1 MISELFLKD
10 LSLWGFVWQ
19 STLFAVIGLISSF
32 LLRRRPASASQVL
45 FLAMIAAVLVPTMS
59 VLVKHFELGMFEE
72 EPIALKPEVA
82 VEAVAI
88 DYGTSVSVSPPEVSI
103 GARELA
109 SAKSSSGGANIP
121 WRMIVLYGWMIATL
135 ILLGRLFAAFVSGVF
150 LLRRAQSRGCEQIQR
165 AADSARARLG
175 ISKGLQVRSS
185 KDVRSPVIWCWRPIP
200 VLLVPGDLD
209 DRVDWVSVICHELAH
224 WRRWDHIS
232 GLIAELIVCVLSW
245 NPLLWWSKKRM
256 VRLSE
261 QACDDWVVATGQPSE
276 DYAESLLRFRPQRQ
290 MALLPAVV
298 HSKKGLAGRL
308 NRILKDSCGNPRT
321 GVTWALAVSV
331 VAVCV
336 SVGVAVA
343 QTRPAKPEATSEQRT
358 ESTESLIKAA
368 FDGDIEQV
376 KSLLSRGADIDLHNE
391 TGDTPLHIAVKKGH
405 IRLVRFLID
414 QGAAVEAKNNDQKT
428 PLDIA
433 LLKPPRMKIVELL
446 VEKGSAISTIHAAA
460 FVGHVEK
467 IRSFMEGGT
476 DIDTKGEDGQTPL
489 FKAVYGGHVDAVRFL
504 LDNGANVNEKDKEG
518 NTSLHYAVWFHRNE
532 IAKLL
537 IDRGADFQAIC
548 GFGFTLLHWAAM
560 VSNEELTE
568 LLLAKGADVDARA
581 ENEKSLTPL
590 DFAIDR
596 GSPAIGRLLIER
608 GAAVSSIH
616 AAALVGD
623 LAKVKSFLENG
634 AGVGEKFYGVTA
646 LHTASAGG
654 NKEVVELL
662 LAKGADINALQRG
675 HGYTPLHWAV
685 KAGHK
690 DIVELLINKGAD
702 VNKQMSLFYA
712 SPLHIA
718 AGAGFKDI
726 AELLIDRGAD
736 ANAKNRESWT
746 PLHYA
751 CWKNHRETVKVLL
764 AKGAILDAREEEG
777 RTPLTFAK
785 EEGYTEIVELLLK
798 HGAKE

>member
-1 MISELFLKD
+1 
-10 LSLWGFVWQ
+10 VWQ
-19 STLFAVIGLISSF
+19 STMFAVIGLVGSF
-32 LLRRRPASASQVL
+32 LLRRRPARASQVL
-45 FLAMIAAVLVPTMS
+45 FLAMVAAVLVPAMS
-59 VLVKHFELGMFEE
+59 VPVKHFELGLFTE
-72 EPIALKPEVA
+72 EPILLPSVVKDIPT
-82 VEAVAI
+82 EASVFSASSEPQTE
-88 DYGTSVSVSPPEVSI
+88 DYEGVTDL
-103 GARELA
+103 ELIEA
-109 SAKSSSGGANIP
+109 GSGGAGIP
-121 WRMIVLYGWMIATL
+121 WRPIVLYGWMIIIL
-135 ILLGRLFAAFVSGVF
+135 ILLGRLFAAFFSGVC
-150 LLRRAQSRGCEQIQR
+150 LLRRAQSQGCEQIQR
-165 AADSARARLG
+165 AADCARARLG
-175 ISKGLQVRSS
+175 ITKDLQVRSS

-209 DRVDWVSVICHELAH
+209 DRVDWEGVISHELAH

-232 GLIAELIVCVLSW
+232 GLIAELIVCVLCW

-261 QACDDWVVATGQPSE
+261 QACDDWVLAGGRPCE
-276 DYAESLLRFRPQRQ
+276 DYAQSLLNFKPQKQ
-290 MALLPAVV
+290 AAFVPAVV
-298 HSKKGLAGRL
+298 HSKRGLADRVR
-308 NRILKDSCGNPRT
+308 RILQDSCGNPRT
-321 GVTWALAVSV
+321 GVAWALAVSL
-331 VAVCV
+331 VAVCLTT
-336 SVGVAVA
+336 GLAFA
-343 QTRPAKPEATSEQRT
+343 QTRPAKPEAVAEQRGEVT
-358 ESTESLIKAA
+358 ELLIKAA
-368 FDGDIEQV
+368 IDGNIEQV
-376 KSLLSRGADIDLHNE
+376 KSLLSKGADIDVHNE
-391 TGDTPLHIAVKKGH
+391 AGDTPLHIAVKKGH
-405 IRLVRFLID
+405 MQLVRFLID
-414 QGAAVEAKNNDQKT
+414 QGAAIDAKNNVQKT

-433 LLKPPRMKIVELL
+433 VLKPPRMKIVELL
-446 VEKGSAISTIHAAA
+446 VEKGAAISTIHAAA
-460 FVGHVEK
+460 FVGYLEK

-476 DIDTKGEDGQTPL
+476 DIGTKGEDGQTPL

-537 IDRGADFQAIC
+537 IDRGADVQVI
-548 GFGFTLLHWAAM
+548 GSFGFTPLHWAAM
-560 VSNEELTE
+560 VSNKEMAE

-581 ENEKSLTPL
+581 ENEKSNFTPL
-590 DFAIDR
+590 DFAIDKF
-596 GSPAIGRLLIER
+596 SPAIGRLLVER

-616 AAALVGD
+616 AAAFVGD

-634 AGVGEKFYGVTA
+634 VGVGEKFYGVTA

-662 LAKGADINALQRG
+662 LAKGADINALRRG
-675 HGYTPLHWAV
+675 QGHTPLHWAV

-702 VNKQMSLFYA
+702 VNKQMPLFYT

-764 AKGAILDAREEEG
+764 AKGTILDAREEEG
-777 RTPLTFAK
+777 KTPLTFAK